1 MRVTYCIGVP
11 PARPPALLLPGDF
24 DGVHRGHLAALR
36 QAAKLSQEERLP
48 LVVALLWPGSGA
60 WDGVPQPC
68 LSLLGERIEL
78 LRATGLVDET
88 LVISHAPDTG
98 PLMAEEA
105 LDRIGEW
112 YDPRTLLLARD
123 DDQPVIQEALAQ
135 GAVEHSWRV
144 TPLEHSPES
153 ERITTGSIRD
163 ALTRGDVSHAAVL
176 LGRSY
181 AVAGMV
187 VGGDRRGRLLGFP
200 TANLRIDQRKALP
213 ADGIYATRAQ
223 LPGEIEAQRP
233 AVVSLGVRPQFGS
246 GKPRLVEVYLMDASL
261 DLYGEPLLVEFVAR
275 LRGEERFAS
284 VEALQEQMA
293 RDVADARRALTGD
306 ERGKQV
312 PS

>member
-11 PARPPALLLPGDF
+11 PARSPALLIPGDF
-24 DGVHRGHLAALR
+24 DGVHRGHVAALR
-36 QAAKLSQEERLP
+36 QAAEIARHERQP
-48 LVVALLWPGSGA
+48 LAVALLWPGLGERDA
-60 WDGVPQPC
+60 EQKPC

-78 LRATGLVDET
+78 LRATGLANEA

-98 PLMAEEA
+98 PVTIEEA
-105 LDRIGEW
+105 LDTIGEW
-112 YDPRTLLLARD
+112 YDLRTLLLAQD
-123 DDQPVIQEALAQ
+123 DDQPAIQDALAR
-135 GAVEHSWRV
+135 GALERGWQV
-144 TPLEHSPES
+144 TPLEHSPER
-153 ERITTGSIRD
+153 ERITTGSVQE
-163 ALTRGDVSHAAVL
+163 ALTRGDVARVAAL
-176 LGRSY
+176 LGRPY

-187 VGGDRRGRLLGFP
+187 IGGDRRGRLLGFP

-213 ADGIYATRAQ
+213 ADGIYATRAR
-223 LPGEIEAQRP
+223 LPGETEAQRT

-293 RDVADARRALTGD
+293 RDVADARRALAGD
-306 ERGKQV
+306 ERGRQI
-312 PS
+312 SS

>member
-1 MRVTYCIGVP
+1 
-11 PARPPALLLPGDF
+11 LLITGDF
-24 DGVHRGHLAALR
+24 DGVHRGHLATLR
-36 QAAKLSQEERLP
+36 QAAEIARRERLP
-48 LVVALLWPGSGA
+48 LVVALRWPGPDER
-60 WDGVPQPC
+60 DGVPQPC

-98 PLMAEEA
+98 SVTAEEA

-112 YDPRTLLLARD
+112 YDPRTLLLAQD
-123 DDQPVIQEALAQ
+123 DGQTAIQGTLAQ
-135 GAVEHSWRV
+135 GAAERGWQV

-153 ERITTGSIRD
+153 ERITTGSLYE
-163 ALTRGDVSHAAVL
+163 ALARGDVTHAATL
-176 LGRSY
+176 LDRLY

-187 VGGDRRGRLLGFP
+187 VSGDRRGRLLGFP

-213 ADGIYATRAQ
+213 ADGIYATRAR
-223 LPGEIEAQRP
+223 LPGETEAQRP

-293 RDVADARRALTGD
+293 RDVAGARRTLVGD
-306 ERGKQV
+306 ERGRQV
-312 PS
+312 SS

>member
-11 PARPPALLLPGDF
+11 PTRPPALVIPGDF
-24 DGVHRGHLAALR
+24 DGMHRGHLAALR
-36 QAAKLSQEERLP
+36 QAAEIARRERSP
-48 LVVALLWPGSGA
+48 LVVALLWPGSGER
-60 WDGVPQPC
+60 DGPC

-98 PLMAEEA
+98 PVTTEEA

-112 YDPRTLLLARD
+112 YDPHTLLLARHV
-123 DDQPVIQEALAQ
+123 DQLAIQETLTQ
-135 GAVEHSWRV
+135 GAAERGWRV

-153 ERITTGSIRD
+153 ERITTGSVRE
-163 ALTRGDVSHAAVL
+163 ALTCGDVSHVAAL
-176 LGRSY
+176 LGRPY
-181 AVAGMV
+181 AVVGLV

-213 ADGIYATRAQ
+213 ADGIYATRAR
-223 LPGEIEAQRP
+223 LPGETEAQRP

-246 GKPRLVEVYLMDASL
+246 GKPRLVEVYLMDTSL
-261 DLYGEPLLVEFVAR
+261 DLYGEPLLVEFIAR

-293 RDVADARRALTGD
+293 RDVADARHALTGD
-306 ERGKQV
+306 ERGRQI
-312 PS
+312 SS

>member
-11 PARPPALLLPGDF
+11 PARPQALVIPGDF
-24 DGVHRGHLAALR
+24 DGAHRGHLAALR
-36 QAAKLSQEERLP
+36 QAAKIARDERLP
-48 LVVALLWPGSGA
+48 LVVALLWPGPSDR
-60 WDGVPQPC
+60 DGISQPC

-98 PLMAEEA
+98 PVTVEET
-105 LDRIGEW
+105 LDRISEW
-112 YDPRTLLLARD
+112 YDPRTLLLAQD
-123 DDQPVIQEALAQ
+123 DGQTAIQEALAQ
-135 GAVEHSWRV
+135 GAAERGWRV

-153 ERITTGSIRD
+153 ERITTGSVRE
-163 ALTRGDVSHAAVL
+163 ALTRGDVAHAAML
-176 LGRSY
+176 LGRPY

-187 VGGDRRGRLLGFP
+187 IGGDRRGRLLGFP
-200 TANLRIDQRKALP
+200 TANLLLDQRKALP
-213 ADGIYATRAQ
+213 ADGIYATHAR
-223 LPGEIEAQRP
+223 LPGEAEAQRP

-275 LRGEERFAS
+275 LRGEERFTS

-293 RDVADARRALTGD
+293 RDVADARRALAGD
-306 ERGKQV
+306 ERGWLA
-312 PS
+312 SS

>member
-11 PARPPALLLPGDF
+11 PARPPALVIPGDF

-36 QAAKLSQEERLP
+36 QAAEIARSERLP
-48 LVVALLWPGSGA
+48 LVVALLWPGLGERDGA
-60 WDGVPQPC
+60 QEPC

-98 PLMAEEA
+98 PVTAEEA

-112 YDPRTLLLARD
+112 YDLRVLLLAQD
-123 DDQPVIQEALAQ
+123 DGQPGIQEALAR
-135 GAVEHSWRV
+135 GAAERGWRV

-153 ERITTGSIRD
+153 ERITTGSVRE
-163 ALTRGDVSHAAVL
+163 ALALGDVAHAATL
-176 LGRSY
+176 LGRPY

-187 VGGDRRGRLLGFP
+187 IGGDRRGRLLGFP

-213 ADGIYATRAQ
+213 ADGIYATRAR
-223 LPGEIEAQRP
+223 LPGEAEAQRP

-293 RDVADARRALTGD
+293 RDVADARHALTGD
-306 ERGKQV
+306 ERGRQV
-312 PS
+312 SS

>member
-11 PARPPALLLPGDF
+11 PTRPPALVIPGDF
-24 DGVHRGHLAALR
+24 DGVHRGHLAPLR
-36 QAAKLSQEERLP
+36 QAAEIARHERLP
-48 LVVALLWPGSGA
+48 LVVALLWPGPGER
-60 WDGVPQPC
+60 DGPI

-98 PLMAEEA
+98 PVTAEEA

-112 YDPRTLLLARD
+112 YDLRMLLLAQD
-123 DDQPVIQEALAQ
+123 VDQLAIQETLTQ
-135 GAVEHSWRV
+135 GAAERGWRV

-153 ERITTGSIRD
+153 ERITTGSVRE
-163 ALTRGDVSHAAVL
+163 ALTRGDVAHAAAL
-176 LGRSY
+176 LGRPY

-200 TANLRIDQRKALP
+200 TANLRIDQRKALT
-213 ADGIYATRAQ
+213 ADGIYATRAR
-223 LPGEIEAQRP
+223 LPGETEAQRP

-284 VEALQEQMA
+284 VEALREQMA
-293 RDVADARRALTGD
+293 RDVGDARHALSDD
-306 ERGKQV
+306 ERGRQV
-312 PS
+312 SS

>member
-1 MRVTYCIGVP
+1 MLVTYCIGVP
-11 PARPPALLLPGDF
+11 PARLPALVIPGDF
-24 DGVHRGHLAALR
+24 DGVHRGHVTNLR
-36 QAAKLSQEERLP
+36 QAAEIARHERLP
-48 LVVALLWPGSGA
+48 LVVALLWPGLGER
-60 WDGVPQPC
+60 DGPY

-98 PLMAEEA
+98 PVTAEEA

-112 YDPRTLLLARD
+112 YDLRMLLLAQD
-123 DDQPVIQEALAQ
+123 DGQPGIQEALAR
-135 GAVEHSWRV
+135 GAAERGWRV

-153 ERITTGSIRD
+153 ERITTGSVRV
-163 ALTRGDVSHAAVL
+163 ALARGEVTHVAAL
-176 LGRSY
+176 LGRPY

-213 ADGIYATRAQ
+213 ADGIYATRAR
-223 LPGEIEAQRP
+223 LPGETEAQRP

-293 RDVADARRALTGD
+293 HDVGDARHALTGD
-306 ERGKQV
+306 ERGRQV
-312 PS
+312 SS

>member
-11 PARPPALLLPGDF
+11 PARPPALLTPGDF

-36 QAAKLSQEERLP
+36 WAAEIARRERLP
-48 LVVALLWPGSGA
+48 LVVALLWPGLGERDGA
-60 WDGVPQPC
+60 QEPC

-98 PLMAEEA
+98 PVTAEEA

-112 YDPRTLLLARD
+112 YDLRMLLLAQD
-123 DDQPVIQEALAQ
+123 DGQPGVQEALAR
-135 GAVEHSWRV
+135 GAAERGWRV

-153 ERITTGSIRD
+153 ERITTGSVRE
-163 ALTRGDVSHAAVL
+163 ALGLGDVAHAAML
-176 LGRSY
+176 LGRLY
-181 AVAGMV
+181 AVTGMV
-187 VGGDRRGRLLGFP
+187 IGGDRRGRLLGFP
-200 TANLRIDQRKALP
+200 TANLRINQRKALP
-213 ADGIYATRAQ
+213 ADGIYATRAR
-223 LPGEIEAQRP
+223 LPGETETQRT

-284 VEALQEQMA
+284 VEALREQMA
-293 RDVADARRALTGD
+293 RDVADARHALTGA
-306 ERGKQV
+306 ERGRQV
-312 PS
+312 SS

>member
-11 PARPPALLLPGDF
+11 PARPPALALPGDF
-24 DGVHRGHLAALR
+24 DGVHRGHLATLR
-36 QAAKLSQEERLP
+36 QAAEIARHERLP
-48 LVVALLWPGSGA
+48 LMVALLWPNLDER
-60 WDGVPQPC
+60 DGPC
-68 LSLLGERIEL
+68 LSLLGERIEM

-98 PLMAEEA
+98 PVTTEEA

-112 YDPRTLLLARD
+112 YDLRMLLLARD
-123 DDQPVIQEALAQ
+123 VDQPVMQEALTQ
-135 GAVEHSWRV
+135 GAAKRGWRV

-153 ERITTGSIRD
+153 ERITTGSVRE
-163 ALTRGDVSHAAVL
+163 ALTRGDVTHAAAL
-176 LGRSY
+176 LGRPY
-181 AVAGMV
+181 TVAGLV
-187 VGGDRRGRLLGFP
+187 IGGDRRGRLLGFP

-213 ADGIYATRAQ
+213 ADGIYATRAR
-223 LPGEIEAQRP
+223 LSGETEAQRP

-306 ERGKQV
+306 ERGRQV
-312 PS
+312 SS

>member
-11 PARPPALLLPGDF
+11 PTRPPALEIPGDF

-36 QAAKLSQEERLP
+36 QAAEIARRERLP
-48 LVVALLWPGSGA
+48 LVVALLWPGPGER
-60 WDGVPQPC
+60 DDPC

-98 PLMAEEA
+98 PVTAEEA
-105 LDRIGEW
+105 LDRISEW
-112 YDPRTLLLARD
+112 YDLRMLLLAQD
-123 DDQPVIQEALAQ
+123 VDQPAIQEALAQ
-135 GAVEHSWRV
+135 GAVARGWRV

-153 ERITTGSIRD
+153 ERITTGSVRE
-163 ALTRGDVSHAAVL
+163 ALTRGDVAHAAAL
-176 LGRSY
+176 LGRPY
-181 AVAGMV
+181 AVAGLV

-200 TANLRIDQRKALP
+200 TANLRIDRRKALP
-213 ADGIYATRAQ
+213 ADGIYATRAR
-223 LPGEIEAQRP
+223 LPGETEAQRP

-293 RDVADARRALTGD
+293 RDVADARHTLTGD
-306 ERGKQV
+306 ERGGQV
-312 PS
+312 FT

>member
-11 PARPPALLLPGDF
+11 PARPPVLLIPGDF
-24 DGVHRGHLAALR
+24 DGVHRGHLDALR
-36 QAAKLSQEERLP
+36 QAAEIARHERLR
-48 LVVALLWPGSGA
+48 LVVALLWPGPGER
-60 WDGVPQPC
+60 DGEPRPC
-68 LSLLGERIEL
+68 LSLLGERIKA

-98 PLMAEEA
+98 PVTAEEA

-112 YDPRTLLLARD
+112 YDPRTLLLTRD
-123 DDQPVIQEALAQ
+123 DTQPAIMDALAQ
-135 GAVEHSWRV
+135 GAAERGWRV

-153 ERITTGSIRD
+153 VRITTGSVRE
-163 ALTRGDVSHAAVL
+163 ALARGDVAHAAAL
-176 LGRSY
+176 LGRTY
-181 AVAGMV
+181 AVAGLV

-213 ADGIYATRAQ
+213 ADGIYATHAQ
-223 LPGEIEAQRP
+223 LPGETEAQRP

-293 RDVADARRALTGD
+293 RDVANARGALTGD
-306 ERGKQV
+306 ESGRQV
-312 PS
+312 SS